1 MDVSAYSFNRNSFT
15 KKFGMKNTQMK
26 IIFMALAS
34 LLLLASCKK
43 KNDAKPAFTETKVSL
58 TTHKLASFSAV
69 KNSKYL
75 VVFESGLGNDHTVW
89 NNNAV
94 ASQISNDLD
103 VLLYDR
109 AGYGK
114 SENGPGPR
122 NIDKL
127 RTELESVI
135 NTFANGRKVILIG
148 HSLGGMIIRDYAIKN
163 PLKTAALLFVD
174 PSHELYSHPTQDEE
188 DALYEASKNAN
199 GANFGGTLEAREFIE
214 DLQYAGTL
222 PSLPNVPVV
231 VLTSMK
237 VDAST
242 SSSIRQA
249 LYNAHESLKNGVTDF
264 THIGT
269 TNSGHFIMIDEPGLV
284 VNNLKLL
291 ISKLP

>member
-1 MDVSAYSFNRNSFT
+1 MLISIYSFNRLALR
-15 KKFGMKNTQMK
+15 KKFGMKNARTK
-26 IIFMALAS
+26 IMLLALAS
-34 LLLLASCKK
+34 IFLVSSCKK
-43 KNDAKPAFTETKVSL
+43 KNDPKPAFTETKISL
-58 TTHKLASFSAV
+58 TSHKLASFSAI

-89 NNNAV
+89 SNNAV
-94 ASQISNDLD
+94 ASQISSITDILM
-103 VLLYDR
+103 YDR

-122 NIDKL
+122 NIDRL
-127 RTELESVI
+127 RGELESVI
-135 NTFANGRKVILIG
+135 DKFSNGRKVILIG
-148 HSLGGMIIRDYAIKN
+148 HSLGGLIIRDYAVKN
-163 PLKTAALLFVD
+163 PLKTAALLFID
-174 PSHELYSHPTQDEE
+174 PSHEFYNHPTQAEE

-237 VDAST
+237 VDANT
-242 SSSIRQA
+242 SSAIRQIW
-249 LYNAHESLKNGVTDF
+249 YNAHESLKNGVTDF

-269 TNSGHFIMIDEPGLV
+269 TNSGHFIMIDEPKLV
-284 VNNLKLL
+284 IDNLKLL

>member
-1 MDVSAYSFNRNSFT
+1 M
-15 KKFGMKNTQMK
+15 
-26 IIFMALAS
+26 ILMAFAS
-34 LLLLASCKK
+34 LFLVSSCKK
-43 KNDAKPAFTETKVSL
+43 KNDQKSAFTETKISL
-58 TTHKLASFSAV
+58 NTHKLTSFSAI

-89 NNNAV
+89 SSNAV
-94 ASQISNDLD
+94 ASQISSVTDILM
-103 VLLYDR
+103 YDR

-122 NIDKL
+122 NIDRL
-127 RTELESVI
+127 RSELESVI
-135 NTFANGRKVILIG
+135 DKFSNGRKVILIG

-163 PLKTAALLFVD
+163 PVKTAALLFVD
-174 PSHELYSHPTQDEE
+174 PSHEFYSHPTQAEE

-222 PSLPNVPVV
+222 PSLPNVPVI

-242 SSSIRQA
+242 SSSAKQIF
-249 LYNAHESLKNGVTDF
+249 YNAHELLKNGVTDF
-264 THIGT
+264 THIAT
-269 TNSGHFIMIDEPGLV
+269 TNSGHFIMIDEPNLV
-284 VNNLKLL
+284 IDNLKLL

>member
-1 MDVSAYSFNRNSFT
+1 
-15 KKFGMKNTQMK
+15 MKNAHTKM
-26 IIFMALAS
+26 ILMAFAS
-34 LLLLASCKK
+34 LFFVSSCKK
-43 KNDAKPAFTETKVSL
+43 KNDQKSVFTETKISL
-58 TTHKLASFSAV
+58 NTHKLASFSAI

-89 NNNAV
+89 SNNSV
-94 ASQISNDLD
+94 ASQISSVTDILM
-103 VLLYDR
+103 YDR

-122 NIDKL
+122 NIDRL
-127 RTELESVI
+127 RSELESVI
-135 NTFANGRKVILIG
+135 DKFSNGRKVILIG

-163 PLKTAALLFVD
+163 PVKTAALLFVD
-174 PSHELYSHPTQDEE
+174 PSHEFYSHPTQAEE

-222 PSLPNVPVV
+222 PSLPNVPVI

-242 SSSIRQA
+242 SSSAKQIF
-249 LYNAHESLKNGVTDF
+249 YNAHELLKNGVTDF
-264 THIGT
+264 THIAT
-269 TNSGHFIMIDEPGLV
+269 TNSGHFIMIDEPNLV
-284 VNNLKLL
+284 IDNLKLL